1 MGWGLEAVTQTG
13 VHREALSP
21 PPHHRPD
28 SLRETQ
34 GGGARWAGAK
44 AGLAVQ
50 RALLSLLVAKQSP

>member
-13 VHREALSP
+13 VHREAPPSP
-21 PPHHRPD
+21 PD

-34 GGGARWAGAK
+34 GGGARRAGAK

-50 RALLSLLVAKQSP
+50 RALFSLPVAKQSP